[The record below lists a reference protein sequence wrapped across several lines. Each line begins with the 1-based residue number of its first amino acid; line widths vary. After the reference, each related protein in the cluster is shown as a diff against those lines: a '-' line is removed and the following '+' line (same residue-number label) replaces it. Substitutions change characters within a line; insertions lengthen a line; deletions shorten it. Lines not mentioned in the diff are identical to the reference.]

1 MRKTLVVLAAL
12 AATLLGGG
20 AVRAAPQSVTI
31 SLSRPSVVYGG
42 SISLSGKVSNSKA
55 GETVDVLAEA
65 YGASSFSTLGSVST
79 TAGGKWADV
88 VKPTLETAYHATW
101 KSATSP
107 TVTVKV
113 RPLITLTLIN
123 LSTGRFSTKATAAA
137 GAGAPSAATPT
148 RSVAGAARRDAGPD
162 RPGCANEESD
172 SFDVTDSLRDGLL
185 FCELRDYGDSYR
197 IAGLSPTARNDRL
210 AFVKIALLLLAALAA
225 PLSAAEPT
233 EPVPIQ
239 PIASLI
245 TTEDYPADA
254 LKDKNEGLVRS
265 CFMWGRTEESPTA
278 PYQSPA

>member
-113 RPLITLTLIN
+113 RPLITLTLVT
-123 LSTGRFSTKATAAA
+123 LSTGSFSTK
-137 GAGAPSAATPT
+137 
-148 RSVAGAARRDAGPD
+148 VMAARSFAGKFVLVQ
-162 RPGCANEESD
+162 RLSSTG
-172 SFDVTDSLRDGLL
+172 VTTLKKVTLDGSSSATFRVRLHHGRSRLRVVM
-185 FCELRDYGDSYR
+185 
-197 IAGLSPTARNDRL
+197 PTSQ
-210 AFVKIALLLLAALAA
+210 AA
-225 PLSAAEPT
+225 PGY
-233 EPVPIQ
+233 
-239 PIASLI
+239 I
-245 TTEDYPADA
+245 TGKSTT
-254 LKDKNEGLVRS
+254 LTVSR
-265 CFMWGRTEESPTA
+265 
-278 PYQSPA
+278 